1 MKIESYAQGTPC
13 WVDLSTTDQEAAKSF
28 YAELFGW
35 TYDDNPMDEAGQ
47 NVYSMAMKGDS
58 YTGAM
63 YTQPEEQ
70 RQMGIPPH
78 WMVHIA
84 VDSADE
90 VASRVEGCGGKIV
103 AGPFDVFDNGRM
115 VFVADPTGGMVNLWQ
130 GKSHAGAGVQHEHG
144 AIGWCELLSTDPA
157 ASIGFFTSLLGVESE
172 TATMPGGVEYTVYM
186 AGGFPVAGT
195 MEMPDEVRAMN
206 VPSHWSVYFDVD
218 DVDETYGK
226 AMSLGGNEALAPM
239 DIEGVGRLAFV
250 LDPQGAGFG
259 LIKAV
264 AESGLPS

>member
-1 MKIESYAQGTPC
+1 MKIESYTQGTPC

-47 NVYSMAMKGDS
+47 NIYSMAMKEGS

-63 YTQPEEQ
+63 YTQPQEQ
-70 RQMGIPPH
+70 AQMGIPPH

-90 VASRVEGCGGKIV
+90 VAGRVEECGGTVV

-115 VFVADPTGGMVNLWQ
+115 VFVQDPSGGMVNLWQ
-130 GKSHAGAGVQHEHG
+130 GKSHAGAGVKNEHG

-157 ASIGFFTSLLGVESE
+157 AAIGFYTSLLGVESE
-172 TATMPGGVEYTVYM
+172 TATMPTGEDYTVYM
-186 AGGFPVAGT
+186 ADGMPVAGT
-195 MEMPDEVRAMN
+195 MAMPQQVKEMN
-206 VPSHWSVYFDVD
+206 IPSHWSVYFDVD
-218 DVDETYGK
+218 DVDETYNK
-226 AMSLGGNEALAPM
+226 AMSLGGNEAMAPM
-239 DIEGVGRLAFV
+239 SIEEVGRLAFV
-250 LDPQGAGFG
+250 VDPQGAAFG
-259 LIKAV
+259 LITPLPDLGM
-264 AESGLPS
+264 SG